1 MHGEQ
6 SGLVSIRAARP
17 VKEIVEKLKQI
28 LRSKAITFFAVVD
41 HSGEVAKA
49 GMIMPN
55 TKLLIFGN
63 PKAGTPLMLAG
74 SEHRHRSA
82 AEDPRS

>member
-1 MHGEQ
+1 
-6 SGLVSIRAARP
+6 
-17 VKEIVEKLKQI
+17 
-28 LRSKAITFFAVVD
+28 
-41 HSGEVAKA
+41 
-49 GMIMPN
+49 MIMPN

>member
-1 MHGEQ
+1 
-6 SGLVSIRAARP
+6 
-17 VKEIVEKLKQI
+17 
-28 LRSKAITFFAVVD
+28 
-41 HSGEVAKA
+41 
-49 GMIMPN
+49 MIMPN

-82 AEDPRS
+82 AEDPRSWGRRRRGVYLVQQRSVPGRTARHLARYPQEPVSCWGTRGSGSAV